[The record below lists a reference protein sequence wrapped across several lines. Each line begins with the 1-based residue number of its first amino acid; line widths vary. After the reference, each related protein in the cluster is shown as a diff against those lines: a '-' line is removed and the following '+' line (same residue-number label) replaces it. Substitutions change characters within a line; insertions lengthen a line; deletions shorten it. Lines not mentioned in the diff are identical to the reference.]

1 MIIKTLSDFKDN
13 IEFFLDLAEED
24 QIVIKKGEKYIN
36 LIVSETPENYF
47 VDENWVKDFIA
58 IPSAFRCNPFDI
70 SPSGDLFFADRRNIE
85 KIEKSI
91 AESKVRKIITLDDIN
106 DIDQLK

>member
-36 LIVSETPENYF
+36 LI
-47 VDENWVKDFIA
+47 
-58 IPSAFRCNPFDI
+58 DI

-91 AESKVRKIITLDDIN
+91 EESKVRKIITLDDIN